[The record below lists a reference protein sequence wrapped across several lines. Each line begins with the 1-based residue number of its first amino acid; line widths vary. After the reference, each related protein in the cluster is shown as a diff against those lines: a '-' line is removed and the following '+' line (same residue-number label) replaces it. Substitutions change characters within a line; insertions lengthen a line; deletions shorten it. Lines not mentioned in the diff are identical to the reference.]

1 MCLEMKLKR
10 AVLNESAS
18 KHQSSLKK
26 SESQVLEEFL
36 ELSGYNLCYG
46 S

>member
-1 MCLEMKLKR
+1 MGLEMKLKR
-10 AVLNESAS
+10 AVLNELAS
-18 KHQSSLKK
+18 KHQSSPKK